1 MKFFVQ
7 TTAAT
12 PVKNRLIR
20 GVSIAL
26 AAIFTAMVVAQLF
39 TFEKFPEVIA
49 VMGLPGDIL
58 VADLRA
64 ALIVVFEVFALPFL
78 LSMRLSPL
86 MRVIS
91 MVSGWIVAAAWLA
104 VSIRL
109 VATGSDT
116 DNGGLLGATVA
127 LAPGV
132 WMIVGCT
139 LLATLVGYVSW
150 GMWPRVRR
158 K

>member
-49 VMGLPGDIL
+49 
-58 VADLRA
+58 
-64 ALIVVFEVFALPFL
+64 VFALPFL